1 MIFMVRINNKYKI
14 EIYEQFRSALEQS
27 GHYKILRMH
36 IRGEEHLSPKQCRGL
51 DGYSFFGLNIPQVVN
66 AIESQETSL
75 YHAFPPPGYV
85 EYSYHQIQ
93 PKIEQ
98 VIRIREE
105 RVIFYKYK

>member
-1 MIFMVRINNKYKI
+1 MVRMNNEYQL

-66 AIESQETSL
+66 AIESQEKSI
-75 YHAFPPPGYV
+75 YHAFPPPGYI
-85 EYSYHQIQ
+85 EYSYHQVQ

-105 RVIFYKYK
+105 RVRISK

>member
-1 MIFMVRINNKYKI
+1 MVRMNNEYQL

-66 AIESQETSL
+66 AIPAMHLPLSPIKEKPLL
-75 YHAFPPPGYV
+75 Y
-85 EYSYHQIQ
+85 
-93 PKIEQ
+93 
-98 VIRIREE
+98 
-105 RVIFYKYK
+105 